1 MADRTVELAPPA
13 HRTGCLGPVGN
24 VLWLVIAGWSLALSY
39 LAAALV
45 MLIFIITIPFSVQCV
60 KLAAYALWPFGR
72 TVVDEPGVRPMGM
85 LGNLL
90 WFVFAGW
97 WLALVHV
104 LAGLVL
110 CVTIIGIPFGIQC
123 WKMARLALL
132 PFGKR
137 IVPA

>member
-1 MADRTVELAPPA
+1 MADGTVELAPPA
-13 HRTGCLGPVGN
+13 QRTGCLGLVGN

-39 LAAALV
+39 LVAALV
-45 MLIFIITIPFSVQCV
+45 MVIFIVTIPFSVQCV

-72 TVVDEPGVRPMGM
+72 TVVDEPGVRPMSL

-97 WLALVHV
+97 WLALAHV